1 MKRLL
6 AVLLLCLV
14 PLVAHASP
22 TSVYPDPKI
31 LEAMKAI
38 GFDVTI
44 DPDYPC
50 EPGLIKWNSD
60 DGTFDFCTDIPNHSV
75 QAGQE
80 IAPRV
85 VNKSGQVINNGDIV
99 NITGAQGN
107 RIAVGLANAADPSA
121 RVIGMATAT
130 IADNDTGPVTL
141 IGKVRG
147 IDTRNWSAGDF
158 LYLSATE
165 DGAITNSIPD
175 APNRKVFIGIAE
187 NSTVNGS
194 VWVVISNGRPIG
206 GLHDVA
212 LSASLSASDD
222 STLLWNSTSSR
233 WEPVPHTYGQLYKG
247 LTGTTLDFAVDS
259 TFVNV
264 TGLTEDLESNVIL
277 NGTNG
282 SIEIIDE
289 DDYICNFTHSFQ
301 SATPAKYA
309 LAIGVNGIAQ
319 VNACA
324 TVRTISTGTDSGG
337 VPVNCQGELLSGDLV
352 TAMVNASTGSE
363 TIQFETVNLNCRRQ
377 P

>member
-1 MKRLL
+1 
-6 AVLLLCLV
+6 
-14 PLVAHASP
+14 
-22 TSVYPDPKI
+22 
-31 LEAMKAI
+31 MKAI

-50 EPGLIKWNSD
+50 KPGLIKWNPD
-60 DGTFDFCTDIPNHSV
+60 DGTFDFCTDVPGHSI

-85 VNKSGQVINNGDIV
+85 VNKSGDTITNGQIV
-99 NITGAQGN
+99 NIEGAQGN

-121 RVIGMATAT
+121 RVIGMATST

-147 IDTRNWSAGDF
+147 VDTRNWSAGDF

-194 VWVVISNGRPIG
+194 VWVVISNGRPLG

-212 LSASLSASDD
+212 LSASLSPTDNAS
-222 STLLWNSTSSR
+222 LVYNGTSLR
-233 WEPVPHTYGQLYKG
+233 WEPFPHTFGELYYHNDVG
-247 LTGTTLDFAVDS
+247 TLDFS
-259 TFVNV
+259 TTNALINV
-264 TGLTEDLESNVIL
+264 TGI
-277 NGTNG
+277 TNG
-282 SIEIIDE
+282 LSNNMTIDGTTGTITVIDDDTYKCDASI
-289 DDYICNFTHSFQ
+289 SFQ
-301 SATPAKYA
+301 SASAGDFDHHFGVDGVDLDKCHSSRR
-309 LAIGVNGIAQ
+309 IG
-319 VNACA
+319 
-324 TVRTISTGTDSGG
+324 TGTDVGTTALT
-337 VPVNCQGELLSGDLV
+337 CLIEAEAGEVITL
-352 TAMVNASTGSE
+352 MVNSVSN
-363 TIQFETVNLNCRRQ
+363 ETVKYENFNFNCERT